1 MGEGVPL
8 RGAESLRKDGER
20 GGQAGGPLGPKLG
33 SHSSH
38 DGSRIWRLAG
48 QAGELAGASGASKQL
63 CSPGW
68 RRRPGPQQEQ
78 AWGCREGRA
87 ASPFPPIL
95 TRAGQVLPRTA
106 NPAPVSPRFQKGPC
120 GLDCVSHFP
129 PRCE

>member
-1 MGEGVPL
+1 MGEGSPREVLRASARTANGEGRRGSAGPGAGLPL
-8 RGAESLRKDGER
+8 QPRWLPGME
-20 GGQAGGPLGPKLG
+20 AG
-33 SHSSH
+33 
-38 DGSRIWRLAG
+38 RAG
-48 QAGELAGASGASKQL
+48 GELAGASGASKQL

-87 ASPFPPIL
+87 ASPLPPIL
-95 TRAGQVLPRTA
+95 PRAGQVLPRTA